1 MMRLSTRAR
10 YALRMMLDLAR
21 HGGETRPVSL
31 GEVAERTDISRG
43 YLEQVAI
50 SLRSARLIRG
60 VPGRQGGYRLPVPAR
75 EITIGQVVEALIGP
89 ISVVDC
95 VQDPATCDRSDYCEC
110 RIVYRLINERIA
122 DVLESHSLADL
133 MDPEWVSTHGDAG
146 IRPILE
152 AEWAD
157 GLGCKPAGCKK
168 SSKEAC

>member
-1 MMRLSTRAR
+1 
-10 YALRMMLDLAR
+10 MMLDIAR

-60 VPGRQGGYRLPVPAR
+60 VPGRQGGYRLPVSPK
-75 EITIGQVVEALIGP
+75 EITICQVVEALIGP

-95 VQDPATCDRSDYCEC
+95 VQDPATCPRSDYCEC

-122 DVLESHSLADL
+122 DVLKSYSLADL
-133 MDPEWVSTHGDAG
+133 MRPDWVAAHGELE
-146 IRPILE
+146 IRPIRKE
-152 AEWAD
+152 EWSD
-157 GLGCKPAGCKK
+157 RLGCTPAGRKK